1 MLNSKQ
7 SFITSFFEKK
17 RTVSDNNRIS
27 SRNVNVEWEPLF
39 YDRER
44 VDTIIDNLDK
54 IKRDCEE
61 SYRKKRIHV
70 SKGKINKVFDI
81 LKCDEAKQLMGLFKR
96 DMPICRKYYKRLAN
110 EFHLIIEKGF
120 SEVFIQVKEI
130 LSMTTEFPHIIRGSA
145 GCSLVCY
152 LMEITY
158 MDPIKLNISLTRFMH
173 EKREDLPDID
183 MDFPA
188 HRRNEI
194 YERIFKRYK
203 GRVARISNH
212 VLFKEK
218 SAIKE
223 AIRKEGYHKFIPK
236 DFEIDDIFSDDTQIE
251 RVLDTAN
258 KLQGQQRCYS
268 LHCGGIVIFKEKV
281 PDEYFLKDFQI
292 YKGKDRIKNTVNGT
306 QIHLNKDEV
315 DEKML
320 IKIDI
325 LSNNGLS
332 QCIEINPYLKIDN
345 FTFDDEKVFKYLA
358 DGNNLG
364 ITYAESRG
372 MNKIFTLMKPKTL
385 EDIAI
390 ALALIRPA
398 AAKNGQKFNFLKN
411 FHGTIECDQRDYII
425 YDDDAIEFI
434 AKSLRIPLSEADQY
448 RKAFAKCRWYLKKEF
463 RDKLVK
469 AQPSWDFEKIELIYS
484 QLECLQEYSFCK
496 SHAYSYSM
504 LVYILCYYKINQPIK
519 FWKATLKHCNTSYR
533 KWTHFRAAKKAGV
546 SLEPYLKKYKNKLNV
561 VDVSSRDIS
570 QYLSDGF
577 WTSNKYLPGMY
588 LRIENHPDKKDT
600 KRAYFRGLIATSKLF
615 LSDKKIKDRE
625 GDSSKKKNRFVTF
638 ITLGIDDNKW
648 IDIVAWGPRKL
659 AKVHCLEGFGFWEDD
674 SWIRVESMNIDRLAI

>member
-1 MLNSKQ
+1 MSLGKQ
-7 SFITSFFEKK
+7 AFITSFFEKK
-17 RTVSDNNRIS
+17 QKVCEQRSISGKCENN
-27 SRNVNVEWEPLF
+27 WEPLL

-44 VDTIIDNLDK
+44 VDIILGNLDK
-54 IKRDCEE
+54 IKKDCQE
-61 SYRKKRIHV
+61 SYMRSNIKV
-70 SKGKINKVFDI
+70 SKGKINKVFEI
-81 LKCDEAKQLMGLFKR
+81 LKTSEAKKLMGLFR
-96 DMPICRKYYKRLAN
+96 RELPVDRKYYKRLAN

-120 SEVFIQVKEI
+120 SEVFVQVKEI

-152 LMEITY
+152 LMEITH

-188 HRRNEI
+188 HLRNEI

-212 VLFKEK
+212 VMFKQK

-236 DFEIDDIFSDDTQIE
+236 DFEIDDIFKDTKQIN
-251 RVLDTAN
+251 RVLTVASE
-258 KLQGQQRCYS
+258 LEGTSRCYS

-281 PDEYFLKDFQI
+281 PDEYFLKEYQI
-292 YKGKDRIKNTVNGT
+292 YKGKDKFKNTVNGT

-332 QCIEINPYLKIDN
+332 QCIEINKDLKIDS
-345 FTFDDEKVFKYLA
+345 FKFDDEKVFQFLA
-358 DGNNLG
+358 DGHNLG

-411 FHGTIECDQRDYII
+411 FHGAIHCDQRDYII

-434 AKSLRIPLSEADQY
+434 AKTLKIPLSEADQY
-448 RKAFAKCRWYLKKEF
+448 RKAFAKQRWYLKKEF
-463 RDKLVK
+463 REKLVRAK
-469 AQPSWDFEKIELIYS
+469 PNWSAEKIELIYS

-496 SHAYSYSM
+496 SHAFSYAM
-504 LVYILCYYKINQPIK
+504 LVYILCYYKIYHPIK

-533 KWTHFRAAKKAGV
+533 KWTHFRGAKKAGV
-546 SLEPYLKKYKNKLNV
+546 VLEPYLKKYKNTLNLM
-561 VDVSSRDIS
+561 DTGARDIA
-570 QYLSDGF
+570 QYYQDGF

-588 LRIENHPDKKDT
+588 LRVENHPEKPGV

-625 GDSSKKKNRFVTF
+625 GDAQKKKNRFVTF
-638 ITLGIDDNKW
+638 ITLGIDDSKW

-659 AKVHCLEGFGFWEDD
+659 AKVHCLEGYGFWEDD
-674 SWIRVESMNIDRLAI
+674 SWIRVENMNIDRLTN

>member
-1 MLNSKQ
+1 MLKQPCITNFFQTKSHKVCDKQ
-7 SFITSFFEKK
+7 SDEFK
-17 RTVSDNNRIS
+17 
-27 SRNVNVEWEPLF
+27 VEFWEPLF

-44 VDTIIDNLDK
+44 VDSILCNLNK
-54 IKRDCEE
+54 IKQDCEE
-61 SYRKKRIHV
+61 SYRRNKVFV

-81 LKCDEAKQLMGLFKR
+81 LKHPDAKQLMGLFRR
-96 DMPICRKYYKRLAN
+96 DVPLSRKYYKRLAN

-130 LSMTTEFPHIIRGSA
+130 LSMTTNLPHIIRGSA

-152 LMEITY
+152 LMKITH

-194 YERIFKRYK
+194 YEKIFKRYR
-203 GRVARISNH
+203 GRAARISNH
-212 VLFKEK
+212 VMFKEK

-223 AIRKEGYHKFIPK
+223 AIRKEGYNKFIPRE
-236 DFEIDDIFSDDTQIE
+236 FEIEDIFTDTKQID
-251 RVLDTAN
+251 RVLAVASELKGTS
-258 KLQGQQRCYS
+258 RCYS
-268 LHCGGIVIFKEKV
+268 LHCGGIVIFKDKV
-281 PDEYFLKDFQI
+281 PDEYFLKDYSI
-292 YKGKDRIKNTVNGT
+292 YKGKDKFKNTISGT
-306 QIHLNKDEV
+306 QIHLNKDQV

-332 QCIEINPYLKIDN
+332 QCIEINPELKIEEFSFNNPD
-345 FTFDDEKVFKYLA
+345 VYKYLA

-372 MNKIFTLMKPKTL
+372 MHKIFTLMKPKCL
-385 EDIAI
+385 EDIAV

-411 FHGTIECDQRDYII
+411 FHGAIECDQRDYII

-434 AKSLRIPLSEADQY
+434 AKTLRISMSEADQY
-448 RKAFAKCRWYLKKEF
+448 RKAFAKQRWNLKQEF
-463 RDKLVK
+463 RKKLVRAK
-469 AQPSWDFEKIELIYS
+469 PNWSVEKIELIYS

-496 SHAYSYSM
+496 SHAYSYAM
-504 LVYILCYYKINQPIK
+504 LVYILCYYKIYEPQK

-533 KWTHFRAAKKAGV
+533 QWTHYRGAKKAGV
-546 SLEPYLKKYKNKLNV
+546 KLEKYLKKYKITNHCL
-561 VDVSSRDIS
+561 DTGPRDIA
-570 QYLSDGF
+570 QYFSDGF
-577 WTSNKYLPGMY
+577 WTSDKFLPGMY
-588 LRIENHPDKKDT
+588 LRVENHPDDKKV
-600 KRAYFRGLIATSKLF
+600 KRAYFRGIIATTKLYV
-615 LSDKKIKDRE
+615 SDKGIKSRE
-625 GDSSKKKNRFVTF
+625 SDSQKKKNMFVTF
-638 ITLGIDDNKW
+638 ITLGVSDEKW

-659 AKVHCLEGFGFWEDD
+659 SKVHCLEGYGFWEDD
-674 SWIRVESMNIDRLAI
+674 SWIRVESMNISKLTAY

>member
-1 MLNSKQ
+1 MLKQKQ
-7 SFITSFFEKK
+7 SFITSFFDKEHV
-17 RTVSDNNRIS
+17 RSDDRNIS
-27 SRNVNVEWEPLF
+27 RELKMEWEPLF

-44 VDTIIDNLDK
+44 VDIILSNLDK
-54 IKRDCEE
+54 VKKDCEE
-61 SYRKKRIHV
+61 SYKRNKKVV
-70 SKGKINKVFDI
+70 SRGKINKVFEI
-81 LKCDEAKQLMGLFKR
+81 LKHDDAKRLMGLFRR
-96 DMPICRKYYKRLAN
+96 DVPVNRKYYKRLVH
-110 EFHLIIEKGF
+110 EFHLIVEKKF
-120 SEVFIQVKEI
+120 CEVFIQVKEI

-152 LMEITY
+152 LMEITH
-158 MDPIKLNISLTRFMH
+158 MDPIELNISLTRFMH

-212 VLFKEK
+212 VMFKQK

-236 DFEIDDIFSDDTQIE
+236 DFELDDIFKNTKQIN
-251 RVLDTAN
+251 RVLSVASELEGTS
-258 KLQGQQRCYS
+258 RCYS
-268 LHCGGIVIFKEKV
+268 LHCGGIVIFNEKV
-281 PDEYFLKDFQI
+281 PEEYFLKDYQI
-292 YKGKDRIKNTVNGT
+292 YKGKDKFKNTVNGR

-332 QCIEINPYLKIDN
+332 QCIEINPQLKIDS
-345 FTFDDEKVFKYLA
+345 FTFDDEKVYNFLTE
-358 DGNNLG
+358 GNNLG

-434 AKSLRIPLSEADQY
+434 AKTLRITLSEADQY
-448 RKAFAKCRWYLKKEF
+448 RKAFAKQRWYLKKEF
-463 RDKLVK
+463 REKLVRSK
-469 AQPSWDFEKIELIYS
+469 PEWSAEKIELIYS

-496 SHAYSYSM
+496 SHAYSYAM
-504 LVYILCYYKINQPIK
+504 LVYILCYYKIYQPIK

-533 KWTHFRAAKKAGV
+533 KWTHYRGAKKVGV
-546 SLEPYLKKYKNKLNV
+546 VLEPYLKKYKNTLNLL
-561 VDVSSRDIS
+561 DTGSRDIA
-570 QYLSDGF
+570 QYFQDGF

-588 LRIENHPDKKDT
+588 LRVENHPDKKDV

-625 GDSSKKKNRFVTF
+625 GDPQKRKNTFVTF

-659 AKVHCLEGFGFWEDD
+659 AKVHCLEGYGYWEDD
-674 SWIRVESMNIDRLAI
+674 SWIRVENMSASRLTEM